1 MSAVVVKPHKPGPT
15 TADRRPDIW
24 NKPKNSP
31 TCSGG
36 ARRVSITRSAIWGA
50 PQKQPVTTATAQNIQ
65 RSSANAAAATTSV
78 QPTSP
83 TISTRLDP
91 KRLTKKPV
99 AIEHTTATISRRV
112 TISTASPRV
121 KSPTLTRYMT

>member
-1 MSAVVVKPHKPGPT
+1 M
-15 TADRRPDIW
+15 
-24 NKPKNSP
+24 
-31 TCSGG
+31 
-36 ARRVSITRSAIWGA
+36 SITRSAICGA

-83 TISTRLDP
+83 TSNTRLEP
-91 KRLTKKPV
+91 NRLTKKPV
-99 AIEHTTATISRRV
+99 ATEHTTATISSRV

-121 KSPTLTRYMT
+121 KSPTLTRYIT